1 MLIKSLRFIT
11 ALALLFLLLYLGKWL
26 NLLIPIGIPESIWG
40 MLLLFSLLV
49 TKLVKVSWVYPAT
62 RPLLRYMTI
71 FFLPIC
77 AGIIEQVDVLSAHLE
92 ALLLANF
99 LSTVICLVVIGYL
112 AQWLF
117 EKETEKDSQ
126 GEKRDD

>member
-1 MLIKSLRFIT
+1 MKPILIKSLRFIV
-11 ALALLFLLLYLGKWL
+11 ALAFLFFLLYLGKL
-26 NLLIPIGIPESIWG
+26 CNVIIPIGIPESIWG
-40 MLLLFSLLV
+40 MLILFILLG
-49 TKLVKVSWVYPAT
+49 TKIVKVSWVYPAT

-77 AGIIEQVDVLSAHLE
+77 AGIIEQIDILSSHIE
-92 ALLLANF
+92 ALLIANF

-117 EKETEKDSQ
+117 EKEER
-126 GEKRDD
+126 GEQADD